1 MFFLLYKIGRILTL
15 TLPLKVNYNIADIS
29 GSLYYLLAKRD
40 RKVVSDNLKVIL
52 KHTENVHKLAQTSR
66 LVFVNFA
73 RYLVE
78 FFRTPKIDLK
88 YIQEN
93 VKVEGKDNL
102 NQALK
107 LGKGVLLVSAHLGNW
122 ELGAMILSMLGYR
135 INIIAWTHKNKLTN
149 DFFLRLRQSKGVH
162 VIPLGT
168 ALRGVFSALRNN
180 ENVALLGDID
190 YTQPEV
196 GVTVKLFGR
205 DTIMPRGPAAFSL
218 KTGAAIVPTFVLREK
233 NNTFRLVLEKPITY
247 KPSGNWESDLTS
259 LTQEL
264 TRILESY
271 IVLDPGQ
278 WFMLRPR
285 WSSG

>member
-1 MFFLLYKIGRILTL
+1 M
-15 TLPLKVNYNIADIS
+15 PLKVAYAIADIS

-40 RKVVSDNLKVIL
+40 RKVVSDNLKIIL
-52 KHTENVHKLAQTSR
+52 NHTKSVQKLQKTSR
-66 LVFVNFA
+66 LVFMNFA

-78 FFRTPKIDLK
+78 FFRTSKIDLK
-88 YIQEN
+88 YIRKH
-93 VKVEGKDNL
+93 VKFKGWENL

-122 ELGAMILSMLGYR
+122 ELGATVLSMLGYR
-135 INIIAWTHKNKLTN
+135 ISVVAWTHKNKLIN
-149 DFFLRLRQSKGVH
+149 DFFIRQRQSKGVQA
-162 VIPLGT
+162 IPLGT
-168 ALRGVFSALRNN
+168 ALRGVFSALKNN
-180 ENVALLGDID
+180 ENVAVLADID

-196 GVTVKLFGR
+196 GETVKLFGR

-218 KTGAAIVPTFVLREK
+218 KTGAALVPTFFLREK
-233 NNTFRLVLEKPITY
+233 NNTFRFIFEKPIAY
-247 KPSGNWESDLTS
+247 QPSGNWKPDLTS

-264 TRILESY
+264 TKVLESY
-271 IVLDPGQ
+271 IALDPGQ